1 MDLKILHTMSNLKQ
15 LRNKVE
21 RLKGQRDSI
30 EDQIKNHKSDIK
42 RLQKE
47 LRNHEK
53 AREVIREVGLK
64 TQKQLQYNISDITST
79 ALNAVMEEPYELDVQ
94 FVQRRNKTECD
105 LYFVRN
111 GEKIDPMDGGGGPV
125 DIAAFALRVASW
137 SIENPKSQP
146 VLILDEPFK
155 HLKGEEANRR
165 MLDMVRKIAHK
176 LGIQIIMVSDERVSR
191 QATIEAT
198 DKLFEA
204 KMENGQTKINVE

>member
-1 MDLKILHTMSNLKQ
+1 MGNLKQ

-21 RLKGQRDSI
+21 QLKGSKNNLLQ
-30 EDQIKNHKSDIK
+30 QIKQHDQEIKS
-42 RLQKE
+42 LQKD

-53 AREVIREVGLK
+53 AREIIREVGLK
-64 TQKQLQYNISDITST
+64 TQQQLQYNISEITSM
-79 ALNAVMEEPYELDVQ
+79 ALESVMEYPYNLEVE

-105 LYFVRN
+105 LYFVRD
-111 GEKIDPMDGGGGPV
+111 GDKIDPLDGGGGAV

-137 SIENPKSQP
+137 SMENPRSRP

-165 MLDMVRKIAHK
+165 MLGMVREISHK

-191 QATIEAT
+191 DATIEAT

-204 KMENGQTKINVE
+204 DMKNGKTKIIEYENNSY